1 VKLTP
6 DDLNRINAEAAKITI
21 QGDRPNGAESFEL
34 VATQRNGRRTTC
46 AKIRPTPTAISY

>member
-21 QGDRPNGAESFEL
+21 QGDRANGAESFEL